1 MILSD
6 RLISHS
12 CRALSRMIG
21 VRLPGGGA
29 YRAAS
34 EGDGDR
40 GFPRHPSARPAP
52 PFFFP
57 FDVLAPQQMRCCGAF
72 LRSLDHK
79 RRSHE
84 A

>member
-34 EGDGDR
+34 EAEADR
-40 GFPRHPSARPAP
+40 GLPLRPAARPAP
-52 PFFFP
+52 PFSSRSMSSHRSTCAAAVFFC
-57 FDVLAPQQMRCCGAF
+57 V
-72 LRSLDHK
+72 RSTT
-79 RRSHE
+79 
-84 A
+84 

>member
-34 EGDGDR
+34 EADGDR
-40 GFPRHPSARPAP
+40 GVALRPSTRPAP
-52 PFFFP
+52 PFFFL
-57 FDVLAPQQMRCCGAF
+57 FDFIALQHTAAAVFFCV
-72 LRSLDHK
+72 RSTT
-79 RRSHE
+79 
-84 A
+84 

>member
-6 RLISHS
+6 RLISRS

-40 GFPRHPSARPAP
+40 GFPLRASVCPASL
-52 PFFFP
+52 FYFP
-57 FDVLAPQQMRCCGAF
+57 FDVIALQHSLPRCLFAFSRPHEEAP
-72 LRSLDHK
+72 
-79 RRSHE
+79 
-84 A
+84 